1 MSNEKWCDAPHLI
14 ILGGTMLK
22 EALYFR
28 LFFNSAKENRKKGE
42 LNVQIK
48 TK

>member
-1 MSNEKWCDAPHLI
+1 HPRWDYVKKKPCV
-14 ILGGTMLK
+14 LG
-22 EALYFR
+22 
-28 LFFNSAKENRKKGE
+28 LFINLAKENRKKGE